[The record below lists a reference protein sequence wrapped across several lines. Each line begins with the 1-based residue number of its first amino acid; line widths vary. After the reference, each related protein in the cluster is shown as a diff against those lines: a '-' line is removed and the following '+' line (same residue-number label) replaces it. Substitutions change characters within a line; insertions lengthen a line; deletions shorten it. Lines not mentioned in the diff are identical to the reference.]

1 MIPVFYRPEQSCD
14 DAVSVSPSAGKPAL
28 VIADWTSDPSISSS
42 IEVKS
47 FEPAS
52 TEALYAACYAPR

>member
-14 DAVSVSPSAGKPAL
+14 EAVRLSPSAGKPAM
-28 VIADWTSDPSISSS
+28 VISDWLSTPSIAAA

-47 FEPAS
+47 F
-52 TEALYAACYAPR
+52 